1 MLPIVVQ
8 LLFGL
13 FKGGMVKNKRDKK
26 TVEDNKDKDKMQ
38 SW

>member
-1 MLPIVVQ
+1 MLPIVIQ

-13 FKGGMVKNKRDKK
+13 FRGGMVKNKERDKK

-38 SW
+38 S